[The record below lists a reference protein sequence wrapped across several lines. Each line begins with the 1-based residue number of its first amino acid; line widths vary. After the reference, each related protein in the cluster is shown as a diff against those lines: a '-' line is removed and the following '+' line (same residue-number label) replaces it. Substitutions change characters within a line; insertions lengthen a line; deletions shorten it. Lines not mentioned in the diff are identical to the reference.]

1 MKNMMKKMMTLV
13 LAAALA
19 AMTIVPAFAEEAEE
33 VFAGEMEIVEV
44 EESFEEEIVEEE
56 ILEEE
61 TFEEIFEDEIV
72 EEETFEETEEIVEEE
87 IAEEETVEEI
97 EEAEA
102 AEAPT
107 EEEIVE
113 EVEETEEI
121 IEEAAEEEFSAELEI
136 MIAGEADELFY
147 GDAVTLE
154 AVVFGANME
163 YVVRWEAAGEDGE
176 WFAVAEGSNVYEF
189 VLTEE
194 TAAMQYRAVLV
205 AVEL

>member
-1 MKNMMKKMMTLV
+1 MKKKSSKKKLSKKSSKMRSPKKKPSKKLK
-13 LAAALA
+13 
-19 AMTIVPAFAEEAEE
+19 
-33 VFAGEMEIVEV
+33 
-44 EESFEEEIVEEE
+44 
-56 ILEEE
+56 
-61 TFEEIFEDEIV
+61 
-72 EEETFEETEEIVEEE
+72 
-87 IAEEETVEEI
+87 
-97 EEAEA
+97 
-102 AEAPT
+102 
-107 EEEIVE
+107 
-113 EVEETEEI
+113 
-121 IEEAAEEEFSAELEI
+121 
-136 MIAGEADELFY
+136 FY

>member
-19 AMTIVPAFAEEAEE
+19 VMTIVPAFAEEAEE

-44 EESFEEEIVEEE
+44 EEEIVEEE

-61 TFEEIFEDEIV
+61 TFEEIFEDEIA
-72 EEETFEETEEIVEEE
+72 EEETFEEAEEIVEEE

-102 AEAPT
+102 AEAPA

-121 IEEAAEEEFSAELEI
+121 IEEVAEEEFSAELEI

>member
-44 EESFEEEIVEEE
+44 EEEIVEEE

-72 EEETFEETEEIVEEE
+72 EEETFEEAEEIVEEE

-97 EEAEA
+97 EETEA
-102 AEAPT
+102 AEAPA

>member
-33 VFAGEMEIVEV
+33 VFAGEIEIVEV
-44 EESFEEEIVEEE
+44 EEEIVEEE

-61 TFEEIFEDEIV
+61 TFEEIFEDEIA
-72 EEETFEETEEIVEEE
+72 EEETFEEAEEIVEEE

-97 EEAEA
+97 EETEA
-102 AEAPT
+102 AEAPA

>member
-33 VFAGEMEIVEV
+33 VFAGEIEIVEV
-44 EESFEEEIVEEE
+44 EEEIVEAE

-61 TFEEIFEDEIV
+61 TFEEIFEDEIA
-72 EEETFEETEEIVEEE
+72 EEETFEEAEEIVEEE

-97 EEAEA
+97 EETEA
-102 AEAPT
+102 AEAPA

>member
-44 EESFEEEIVEEE
+44 EEEIVEEE

-61 TFEEIFEDEIV
+61 TFEEIFEDEIA

-87 IAEEETVEEI
+87 TF
-97 EEAEA
+97 EEA
-102 AEAPT
+102 
-107 EEEIVE
+107 
-113 EVEETEEI
+113 EETEEI

-147 GDAVTLE
+147 GDAVTLK

>member
-19 AMTIVPAFAEEAEE
+19 AMTIVPALAEEAEE
-33 VFAGEMEIVEV
+33 VFAGEMEIAEIEAA
-44 EESFEEEIVEEE
+44 EEIDERFEEEISEEIFQEEIVEEE
-56 ILEEE
+56 TAEKIEEAETVEAPAEEE
-61 TFEEIFEDEIV
+61 AAEEA
-72 EEETFEETEEIVEEE
+72 EETEEI
-87 IAEEETVEEI
+87 EET
-97 EEAEA
+97 EAS
-102 AEAPT
+102 AE
-107 EEEIVE
+107 
-113 EVEETEEI
+113 EEI
-121 IEEAAEEEFSAELEI
+121 IEEAVEEEFSAELEI

-163 YVVRWEAAGEDGE
+163 YVIRWEAAGEDGE

>member
-44 EESFEEEIVEEE
+44 EEEIVEEE

-72 EEETFEETEEIVEEE
+72 EEETFEE
-87 IAEEETVEEI
+87 A
-97 EEAEA
+97 
-102 AEAPT
+102 
-107 EEEIVE
+107 EEIVE

>member
-44 EESFEEEIVEEE
+44 KEEIVEEE

-61 TFEEIFEDEIV
+61 TFEEIFEDEIA
-72 EEETFEETEEIVEEE
+72 EEETFEEAEEIVEEE

-97 EEAEA
+97 EETEA
-102 AEAPT
+102 AEAPA